1 MNESGGVVNFCCYI
15 RSWPRWGGVG
25 GEKTEIQ
32 MSLTCGSGEDGAGS
46 PHPLG
51 WG

>member
-32 MSLTCGSGEDGAGS
+32 MSLKFFQDEEDRDRN
-46 PHPLG
+46 
-51 WG
+51 